1 MLKLA
6 SYILIALFI
15 LAGLAFAWAASLPTE
30 VGARRDASLPAP
42 VERVFA
48 LVTDVGRQATWR
60 SDVGTVAVA
69 PDGRS
74 WTETTKQGMAITFQ
88 EVERI
93 ENALYVIRFSSPQG
107 FTGEWRGTF
116 TPTPQGTNV
125 VFTETITI
133 PGLAGRALA
142 RLFAPPGAHIDRY
155 LADLDRAL
163 EKR

>member
-1 MLKLA
+1 MLKLT
-6 SYILIALFI
+6 SYILVTLVI
-15 LAGLAFAWAASLPTE
+15 LAGMAFAWAASLSKE
-30 VGARRDASLPAP
+30 VSARRDASQPAP

-116 TPTPQGTNV
+116 APTPQGTNV
-125 VFTETITI
+125 VFTETVTT
-133 PGLAGRALA
+133 PGLVGRVFA

-155 LADLDRAL
+155 LADLNRAL
-163 EKR
+163 ETR